1 MFKWL
6 NYKIKTL
13 KSVDSSN
20 LNNLDRSIENKLDK
34 YIFKRLNN
42 LKDSKKFVISWTS
55 LILLI
60 IVLLLAQNYFLS
72 SYYQKLEPV
81 AGGVYNE
88 GILGTFTTAN
98 PIYAT
103 SDVDSSMARL
113 IFSSLFEYNNS
124 DHLVGDLASKL
135 SVNSKGTVYTVS
147 LKPNLF
153 WQDNQPLTSKDVV
166 FTYDLIQNP
175 DAQSPLFSS
184 WQGVNVQADGPSK
197 VIFTLKDPLSSFPN
211 QLTTGILPYHILSKV
226 PVSEL
231 RSDSFNT
238 TKPIG
243 SGPFEFQSVSV
254 SGNSP
259 TNAIEQIYLKPFNL
273 YANGRAK
280 LMQFVVNA
288 YASKNAMINA
298 FESGQ
303 LNGIEG
309 LVSVPKKIS
318 QMKNV
323 VVHNLILTAGVYVFF
338 KTTGPIL
345 SDANVRTALVEATSV
360 PNIINKLGYPT
371 HQVNEPLLEG
381 QLAYNPK
388 YKEPSYNLS
397 NANNILNQDGWIL
410 AKNGLRYKNNQPLS
424 FNLLVSN
431 NSEYVRVAKELK
443 SFWSKIGV
451 DLNIIN
457 LDQTDFN
464 NALQTHQYDS
474 ILYGISIGTDPDVF
488 VYWDSSQASITSTTH
503 LNLSEYSNPTA
514 DESLEEGRTRLNP
527 ALRVIK
533 YEGFLAAWQKDLPA
547 LGLYQPRNLYI
558 TNGPLYGITN
568 SEINSAAGRL
578 NNVNNWEIDESKVTD
593 N

>member
-1 MFKWL
+1 MLNWL
-6 NYKIKTL
+6 NSKIKTL
-13 KSVDSSN
+13 RS
-20 LNNLDRSIENKLDK
+20 LNSKDLNKLDKSIENKLDK

-42 LKDSKKFVISWTS
+42 LKDSKKFVISWLS
-55 LILLI
+55 LVFLIIILL
-60 IVLLLAQNYFLS
+60 LGQNYFLS

-88 GILGTFTTAN
+88 GILGTFTTVN

-103 SDVDSSMARL
+103 SSVDTSMARL
-113 IFSSLFEYNNS
+113 IFSGLFKYSNNNQ
-124 DHLVGDLASKL
+124 LVGDLASNY
-135 SVNSKGTVYTVS
+135 SVNSKGTVYTVN
-147 LKPNLF
+147 LRPNLF

-166 FTYDLIQNP
+166 FTFNLIKNP
-175 DAQSPLFSS
+175 DAQSPLFTS
-184 WQGVNVQADGPSK
+184 WQGVSVQAEGPSK
-197 VIFTLKDPLSSFPN
+197 IIFTLKDPLASFPT
-211 QLTTGILPYHILSKV
+211 QLTTGILPYHILSNI

-231 RSDSFNT
+231 RSASFNT
-238 TKPIG
+238 TRPIG
-243 SGPFEFQSVSV
+243 TGPFEFQSVSV

-259 TNAIEQIYLKPFNL
+259 TNAIEQIYLKPFSR
-273 YANGRAK
+273 YIDGKAK

-288 YASKNAMINA
+288 YASKDAMIKA
-298 FESGQ
+298 FEAGQ

-318 QMKNV
+318 QMKNIV
-323 VVHNLILTAGVYVFF
+323 LHNLILTAGVYVFF

-345 SDANVRTALVEATSV
+345 SDVNIRTALVESANVSG
-360 PNIINKLGYPT
+360 IIKNLGYLT
-371 HQVNEPLLEG
+371 RQVNEPLLEG

-388 YKEPSYNLS
+388 YKEPSYNLT
-397 NANNILNQDGWIL
+397 NANNILTQDGWIL
-410 AKNGLRYKNNQPLS
+410 AKDGLRYKNNQPLS

-431 NSEYVRVAKELK
+431 NSEYLKVAKELK
-443 SFWSKIGV
+443 AYWSKIGV

-457 LDQTDFN
+457 LDQADFN

-488 VYWDSSQASITSTTH
+488 IYWDSSQASITSATH
-503 LNLSEYSNPTA
+503 LNLSEYSNSMA

-527 ALRVIK
+527 LLRVIK
-533 YEGFLAAWQKDLPA
+533 YEGFLQAWQKDLPA

-558 TNGPLYGITN
+558 TNGPLYGLTN
-568 SEINSAAGRL
+568 SEINSSAGRL

>member
-113 IFSSLFEYNNS
+113 IFSGLFEYNNS

-135 SVNSKGTVYTVS
+135 SVNSKGTVYTVN

-184 WQGVNVQADGPSK
+184 WQGVNVQADGSSK

-345 SDANVRTALVEATSV
+345 SDSNVRTALVEATNV

-388 YKEPSYNLS
+388 YKEPTYNLN

-503 LNLSEYSNPTA
+503 LNLSEYSNPAA

-533 YEGFLAAWQKDLPA
+533 YEGFLSAWQKDLPA

-568 SEINSAAGRL
+568 SEVNSAAGRL

>member
-6 NYKIKTL
+6 NDKIKTL
-13 KSVDSSN
+13 NSVDSSN
-20 LNNLDRSIENKLDK
+20 LNNLDKSIEKTLDK
-34 YIFKRLNN
+34 YVFKRLKNF
-42 LKDSKKFVISWTS
+42 KDSKKFIISWTS

-72 SYYQKLEPV
+72 NYYQKLEPV
-81 AGGVYNE
+81 AGGIYNE

-98 PIYAT
+98 PIYVT

-113 IFSSLFEYNNS
+113 IFSGLFKYNNS
-124 DHLVGDLASKL
+124 NHLVGDLASKI
-135 SVNSKGTVYTVS
+135 SVNSKGTVYTVN

-166 FTYDLIQNP
+166 FTYQLIQNP

-184 WQGVNVQADGPSK
+184 WQGVSVKADGPSK
-197 VIFTLKDPLSSFPN
+197 VIFTLKDPLASFPN

-238 TKPIG
+238 TRPIG

-259 TNAIEQIYLKPFNL
+259 TNAIEQIYLKPFKL
-273 YANGRAK
+273 YVNGKAK

-288 YASKNAMINA
+288 YASKNAMIKA

-309 LVSVPKKIS
+309 LSSVPKKIA
-318 QMKNV
+318 QMNNV

-338 KTTGPIL
+338 KTTSPIL
-345 SDANVRTALVEATSV
+345 SDANVRTALVEAANV
-360 PNIINKLGYPT
+360 PSIINKLGYPT

-388 YKEPSYNLS
+388 YKEPTYNLK

-410 AKNGLRYKNNQPLS
+410 AKDGLRYKNNQPLG

-431 NSEYVRVAKELK
+431 NSEYLRVAQELK
-443 SFWSKIGV
+443 HDWSRIGV
-451 DLNIIN
+451 DLNVIN

-503 LNLSEYSNPTA
+503 LNLSEYSNPAA

-527 ALRVIK
+527 ALRIIK

-558 TNGPLYGITN
+558 TNGPVYGITN

>member
-6 NYKIKTL
+6 NDKIKTL
-13 KSVDSSN
+13 NSVDSSN
-20 LNNLDRSIENKLDK
+20 LNNLDKSIEKTLDK
-34 YIFKRLNN
+34 YVFKRLKNF
-42 LKDSKKFVISWTS
+42 KDSKKFIISWTS

-72 SYYQKLEPV
+72 NYYQKLEPV
-81 AGGVYNE
+81 AGGIYNE

-113 IFSSLFEYNNS
+113 IFSGLFKYNNS
-124 DHLVGDLASKL
+124 NHLVGDLASKI
-135 SVNSKGTVYTVS
+135 SVNSKGTVYTVN

-166 FTYDLIQNP
+166 FTYQLIQNP

-184 WQGVNVQADGPSK
+184 WQGVSVKADGPSK
-197 VIFTLKDPLSSFPN
+197 VIFTLKDPLASFPN

-238 TKPIG
+238 TRPIG

-259 TNAIEQIYLKPFNL
+259 TNAIEQIYLKPFKL
-273 YANGRAK
+273 YVNGKAK

-288 YASKNAMINA
+288 YASKNAMIKA

-309 LVSVPKKIS
+309 LSSVPKKIA
-318 QMKNV
+318 QMNNV

-338 KTTGPIL
+338 KTTSPIL
-345 SDANVRTALVEATSV
+345 SDANVRTALVEAANV
-360 PNIINKLGYPT
+360 PSIINKLGYPT

-388 YKEPSYNLS
+388 YKEPTYNLK

-410 AKNGLRYKNNQPLS
+410 AKDGLRYKNNQPLG

-431 NSEYVRVAKELK
+431 NSEYLRVAQELK
-443 SFWSKIGV
+443 HDWSRIGV
-451 DLNIIN
+451 DLNVIN

-503 LNLSEYSNPTA
+503 LNLSEYSNPAA

-527 ALRVIK
+527 ALRIIK

-558 TNGPLYGITN
+558 TNGPVYGITN

>member
-6 NYKIKTL
+6 NDKIKTL
-13 KSVDSSN
+13 NSVDSSN
-20 LNNLDRSIENKLDK
+20 LNNLDKSIEKTLDK
-34 YIFKRLNN
+34 YVFKRLKNF
-42 LKDSKKFVISWTS
+42 KDSKKFIISWTS

-72 SYYQKLEPV
+72 NYYQKLEPV
-81 AGGVYNE
+81 AGGIYNE

-113 IFSSLFEYNNS
+113 IFSGLFKYNNS
-124 DHLVGDLASKL
+124 NHLVGDLASKI
-135 SVNSKGTVYTVS
+135 SVNSKGTVYTVN

-166 FTYDLIQNP
+166 FTYQLIQNP

-184 WQGVNVQADGPSK
+184 WQGVSVKADGPSK
-197 VIFTLKDPLSSFPN
+197 VIFTLKDPLASFPN

-238 TKPIG
+238 TRPIG

-259 TNAIEQIYLKPFNL
+259 TNAIEQIYLKPFKL
-273 YANGRAK
+273 YVNGKAK

-288 YASKNAMINA
+288 YASKNAMIKA

-309 LVSVPKKIS
+309 LSSVPKKIA
-318 QMKNV
+318 QMNNV
-323 VVHNLILTAGVYVFF
+323 IVHNLILTAGVYVFF
-338 KTTGPIL
+338 KTTSPIL
-345 SDANVRTALVEATSV
+345 SDANVRTALVEAANV
-360 PNIINKLGYPT
+360 PSIINKLGYPT

-388 YKEPSYNLS
+388 YKEPTYNLK

-410 AKNGLRYKNNQPLS
+410 AKDGLRYKNNQPLG

-431 NSEYVRVAKELK
+431 NSEYLRVAQELK
-443 SFWSKIGV
+443 HDWSRIGV
-451 DLNIIN
+451 DLNVIN

-503 LNLSEYSNPTA
+503 LNLSEYSNPVA

-527 ALRVIK
+527 ALRIIK

-558 TNGPLYGITN
+558 TNGPVYGITN

>member
-6 NYKIKTL
+6 NDKIKTL
-13 KSVDSSN
+13 NSVDSSN
-20 LNNLDRSIENKLDK
+20 LNNLDKSIEKTLDK
-34 YIFKRLNN
+34 YVFKRLKNF
-42 LKDSKKFVISWTS
+42 KDSKKFIISWTS

-72 SYYQKLEPV
+72 NYYQKLEPV
-81 AGGVYNE
+81 AGGIYNE

-113 IFSSLFEYNNS
+113 IFSGLFKYNNS
-124 DHLVGDLASKL
+124 NHLVGDLASKI
-135 SVNSKGTVYTVS
+135 SVNSKGTVYTVN

-166 FTYDLIQNP
+166 FTYQLIQNP

-184 WQGVNVQADGPSK
+184 WQGVSVKADGPSK
-197 VIFTLKDPLSSFPN
+197 VIFTLKDPLASFPN

-238 TKPIG
+238 TRPIG

-259 TNAIEQIYLKPFNL
+259 TNAIEQIYLKPFKL
-273 YANGRAK
+273 YVNGKAK

-288 YASKNAMINA
+288 YASKNAMIKA

-309 LVSVPKKIS
+309 LSSVPKKIA
-318 QMKNV
+318 QMNNV

-338 KTTGPIL
+338 KTTSPIL
-345 SDANVRTALVEATSV
+345 SDANVRTALVEAANV
-360 PNIINKLGYPT
+360 PSIINKLGYPT
-371 HQVNEPLLEG
+371 HHVNEPLLEG

-388 YKEPSYNLS
+388 YKEPTYNLK

-410 AKNGLRYKNNQPLS
+410 AKDGLRYKNNQPLG

-431 NSEYVRVAKELK
+431 NSEYLRVAQELK
-443 SFWSKIGV
+443 HDWSRIGV
-451 DLNIIN
+451 DLNVIN

-503 LNLSEYSNPTA
+503 LNLSEYSNPAA

-527 ALRVIK
+527 ALRIIK

-558 TNGPLYGITN
+558 TNGPVYGITN

>member
-6 NYKIKTL
+6 NSKIKTL
-13 KSVDSSN
+13 KSIDSRD
-20 LNNLDRSIENKLDK
+20 LNKLDKSIENKLDK
-34 YIFKRLNN
+34 YVFKRIKN
-42 LKDSKKFVISWTS
+42 LKDSKKFVISWMS
-55 LILLI
+55 LIFLI
-60 IVLLLAQNYFLS
+60 ILLLLAQNFFLS
-72 SYYQKLEPV
+72 NYYQKLEPV
-81 AGGVYNE
+81 PGGIYNE

-103 SDVDSSMARL
+103 SDVDTSMARL
-113 IFSSLFEYNNS
+113 IFSGLFKYDNNN
-124 DHLVGDLASKL
+124 HLVGDLAQSY
-135 SVNSKGTVYTVS
+135 SVNSKGTVYTVD
-147 LKPNLF
+147 LKPNLV

-166 FTYDLIQNP
+166 FTFNLIQNP

-184 WQGVNVQADGPSK
+184 WQGVSVQADGLNK
-197 VIFTLKDPLSSFPN
+197 VIFTLKDPLASFLN
-211 QLTTGILPYHILSKV
+211 QLTVGILPYHILSKV

-238 TKPIG
+238 TNPIG
-243 SGPFEFQSVSV
+243 SGPFQFQSVSV

-259 TNAIEQIYLKPFNL
+259 TNAIEQIYLKSFGK
-273 YANGRAK
+273 YVDGRPK
-280 LMQFVVNA
+280 LLQFVVNA
-288 YASKNAMINA
+288 YASKNAMVKA
-298 FESGQ
+298 FIAGQ

-309 LVSVPKKIS
+309 LVDVPKDIS
-318 QMKNV
+318 KMPNI

-338 KTTGPIL
+338 KTTNPIL
-345 SDANVRTALVEATSV
+345 SDSNVRTALVEAVNV
-360 PNIINKLGYPT
+360 PSIIKNLGYPT

-388 YKEPSYNLS
+388 YKEPSYNLI

-431 NSEYVRVAKELK
+431 NSEYSKVARELK
-443 SFWSKIGV
+443 TYWRKIGV
-451 DLNIIN
+451 DLNITN

-503 LNLSEYSNPTA
+503 LNLSEYSNSTA

-527 ALRVIK
+527 LLRVVK

-568 SEINSAAGRL
+568 SEINSSAGRL